1 MASIDKRF
9 LDFIRSKK
17 NNIVLDDIKEDFK
30 QNDGTNSK
38 MADYLLFNRE
48 IILEQKLLTND
59 RTDLINE
66 KLNEL
71 AKTDEWL
78 KKCWFGSVHIEE
90 LIQKHPDSDDFR
102 KKIMDYS
109 YRNIKDL
116 VATAN
121 RQIRSTKQS
130 LNIPNAVGGLVILNE
145 AIMPYE
151 SENVMT
157 ELNFLVEN
165 PHYEHVDFV
174 LYISEIRRTTHNMID
189 MSAMIKSGSARYE
202 FVNWYIR
209 NVFSFDFSSF
219 FNHPIQFL

>member
-1 MASIDKRF
+1 
-9 LDFIRSKK
+9 
-17 NNIVLDDIKEDFK
+17 
-30 QNDGTNSK
+30 
-38 MADYLLFNRE
+38 
-48 IILEQKLLTND
+48 TND

-78 KKCWFGSVHIEE
+78 KRSWFGRVHIEE
-90 LIQKHPDSDDFR
+90 LIRKHPESDAFR
-102 KKIMDYS
+102 KKIMDYA

-121 RQIRSTKQS
+121 RQIRATKES
-130 LNIPNAVGGLVILNE
+130 LNIPRAVGGLVILNE
-145 AIMPYE
+145 SIMPYE
-151 SENVMT
+151 SENVIT

-174 LYISEIRRTTHNMID
+174 LYISELRRSTHNMID
-189 MSAMIKSGSARYE
+189 ISAMIKSKSSRYE
-202 FVNWYIR
+202 FVNWYIK
-209 NVFSFDFSSF
+209 NVFSFDFASF